1 MGSINM
7 SQHAAVRKQQRG
19 IPSEVLECLIE
30 FGNVCHDH
38 LGAEILHFDK
48 RSKQRCLSAL
58 SKESLRKLDGHFD
71 VYAVRG
77 LNGTLLTV
85 GHRSRRLPR
94 S

>member
-19 IPSEVLECLIE
+19 IPSEALECLIE
-30 FGNVCHDH
+30 FGKVCYDH
-38 LGAEILHFDK
+38 HGAEIIHFDK
-48 RSKQRCLSAL
+48 RSKQRCLSTL
-58 SKESLRKLDGHFD
+58 SKDRLRKLDGHFD

-77 LNGTLLTV
+77 LDGALLTV